1 MKLKISIIKK
11 GHFYKGLSKDSYN
24 RIKLMIKK
32 WNDNNLLDTLEKHSQ
47 FQKFA
52 ILKLWKFKVC
62 TFENSKIQN
71 VKNVLPHIIRV

>member
-1 MKLKISIIKK
+1 
-11 GHFYKGLSKDSYN
+11 
-24 RIKLMIKK
+24 MIKK
-32 WNDNNLLDTLEKHSQ
+32 WDDNSLLDTLEKHSQ

-62 TFENSKIQN
+62 TFENSNFQN